1 MPVTPDLVGD
11 RILTARGSGVAAGL
25 KELEKLT
32 SAPTESVGR
41 PGLPTQA
48 VPAPEGRE
56 RVAATRRSFPRALA
70 FLTSRLNCEERTG
83 ISMSDVEVAEQL
95 LGTIETLTLAVVQ
108 LLHGSDGRRVWYL
121 DGKG

>member
-56 RVAATRRSFPRALA
+56 RVAATRRAGSGFW
-70 FLTSRLNCEERTG
+70 S
-83 ISMSDVEVAEQL
+83 ISNSN
-95 LGTIETLTLAVVQ
+95 
-108 LLHGSDGRRVWYL
+108 SC
-121 DGKG
+121 